1 MTFWKTWFLHHPTL
15 NKLYLPTSVKRI
27 LILLCKPFI
36 PLSWLHPCPKDHCLN
51 ELNFFL
57 YSCIWKLSFKLWF
70 LTQYFLRKR
79 ILKLQDFLIICPFS
93 ENVKIYTRDIHR
105 NKCQIKT
112 WSGKLTWARYIRIS
126 PSMLNVLAPCQL
138 KKPNYI

>member
-1 MTFWKTWFLHHPTL
+1 MTVWKTWFLHHPTL

-51 ELNFFL
+51 ELNFFFIFMYMKAFL
-57 YSCIWKLSFKLWF
+57 QALVFDTVVLEKKNFETSRFLNYLSFFWK
-70 LTQYFLRKR
+70 
-79 ILKLQDFLIICPFS
+79 C
-93 ENVKIYTRDIHR
+93 ENLHQIYTQKQMPDKNLIRKAHL
-105 NKCQIKT
+105 
-112 WSGKLTWARYIRIS
+112 SRYIRIS